1 MANKHNKMTPQTVL
15 SSAHFVWGVISALQ
29 YSMDFFLSFWL
40 FILLIL
46 YFYSISKIFFWNSD
60 VAFFC
65 FSAFVQQ
72 ILEDFL
78 WNFSSKTI
86 AICYRFAFCFYRFD
100 KENFFCFA
108 MVYWSYAAIAVL
120 DRHLFYSF
128 FIGFI
133 LFSAFLS
140 IFFSIFI
147 FCLPSLFHV
156 GLYPFFISCSAFFK
170 SFLESKWIFV
180 SQYIGLIL
188 MERVSFLL
196 FTLSTLDYPFH
207 PSWFTASAFLSSFQ
221 ELSGQP
227 TFLWYF
233 WHPSNR
239 VCFLFPVMIFNQYI
253 GVFLFVFGGCPVSL
267 YKIQSEVLH
276 RNLLYFVKVNQ
287 IIGVSLFWRLFFVS
301 GFFKILTS
309 DFYFFLWHLTYLYCF
324 LCENDIT

>member
-1 MANKHNKMTPQTVL
+1 
-15 SSAHFVWGVISALQ
+15 
-29 YSMDFFLSFWL
+29 
-40 FILLIL
+40 
-46 YFYSISKIFFWNSD
+46 
-60 VAFFC
+60 
-65 FSAFVQQ
+65 
-72 ILEDFL
+72 
-78 WNFSSKTI
+78 
-86 AICYRFAFCFYRFD
+86 
-100 KENFFCFA
+100 

-287 IIGVSLFWRLFFVS
+287 IIGVSLFWRLFLSPVFSKSLLRISTFSFDIWLMCTV
-301 GFFKILTS
+301 FFAKTISPSTW
-309 DFYFFLWHLTYLYCF
+309 DCPFLLFTFCLRDGQ
-324 LCENDIT
+324 LVLNLPSI